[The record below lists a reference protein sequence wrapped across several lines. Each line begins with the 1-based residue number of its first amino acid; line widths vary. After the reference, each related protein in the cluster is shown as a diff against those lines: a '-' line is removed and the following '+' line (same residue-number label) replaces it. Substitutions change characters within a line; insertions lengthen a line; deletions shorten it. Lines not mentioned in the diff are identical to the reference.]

1 MNQPT
6 SLPPGQRAIDDFP
19 RFGLNQFADRF
30 PREPRRIALTVKGD
44 AEAEIVVSGEE
55 LFELPRIEQMS
66 DFHCVTTWTKRSLR
80 WSGVRFADF
89 FERIVRPRANP
100 APEST
105 FVILRG
111 QDGARS
117 SLPLEDLL
125 APGVLLADTLDGEP
139 LSIEHGAPLR
149 LVAPDHYGYK
159 NVKHLSAV
167 GFWRDDRNFRPSGF
181 RFMDHPRARVALEER
196 GRGVPGTILRF
207 LYRPL
212 VGPTIRRFR
221 RALESRPA
229 DPSHADGLG

>member
-1 MNQPT
+1 MSET
-6 SLPPGQRAIDDFP
+6 TDLPPGQRAIDHFP
-19 RFGLNQFADRF
+19 RFGLSQFAYRF

-44 AEAEIVVSGEE
+44 VETEIVVVGEE
-55 LFELPRIEQMS
+55 LRELPRVEQTS

-89 FERIVRPRANP
+89 FERIVLPRAHP
-100 APEST
+100 EPEST

-111 QDGARS
+111 QDGAAS
-117 SLPLEDLL
+117 SLPLKDLL
-125 APGVLLADTLDGEP
+125 APGVLLADRLGGEP

-159 NVKHLSAV
+159 NAKHLSAI
-167 GFWRDDRNFRPSGF
+167 GFWRDDRNFRPAAF

-196 GRGVPGTILRF
+196 GRGVPGILLRY

-212 VGPTIRRFR
+212 VGPTIRRFA
-221 RALESRPA
+221 RALASRPVGG
-229 DPSHADGLG
+229 PG